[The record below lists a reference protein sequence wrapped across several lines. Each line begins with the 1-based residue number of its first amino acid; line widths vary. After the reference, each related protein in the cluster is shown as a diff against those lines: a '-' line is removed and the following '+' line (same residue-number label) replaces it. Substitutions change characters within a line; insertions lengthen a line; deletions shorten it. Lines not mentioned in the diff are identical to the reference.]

1 MLSSL
6 TMLVTYV
13 VFGLP
18 AGLVGIPWALLTGDI
33 GPLYRWS
40 MWIVRTGVKLARIRV
55 QITGRE
61 HILAQPSIF
70 MANHVS
76 NLDPPIILPLLPFRT
91 AFFIK
96 RSLLKIPVVGVGMRL
111 AGFIPVDR
119 DGRLESARDSVQAA
133 NKVLA
138 SGVNISTFPEGTRSR
153 DGRLLPFKKGP
164 FYLAME
170 SGAPIIPISIWGSE
184 HMMTKGSLRIKPGT
198 AHLTFHPAVYPKQ
211 YATREQ
217 LAAAVREAITSA
229 LPQWMWGEETEQPSQ
244 SCRVRPKTQQRSGLP
259 LSPESKSGSG
269 WELSGPIRACVR
281 GSFPYQSRRDG

>member
-13 VFGLP
+13 VLGLP
-18 AGLVGIPWALLTGDI
+18 AGAVGIPWALLTGDI

-96 RSLLKIPVVGVGMRL
+96 RSLLRIPVVGVGMRL
-111 AGFIPVDR
+111 AGFIPVIAA
-119 DGRLESARDSVQAA
+119 GGWSLARGTFRPAA
-133 NKVLA
+133 K
-138 SGVNISTFPEGTRSR
+138 
-153 DGRLLPFKKGP
+153 
-164 FYLAME
+164 
-170 SGAPIIPISIWGSE
+170 
-184 HMMTKGSLRIKPGT
+184 
-198 AHLTFHPAVYPKQ
+198 
-211 YATREQ
+211 
-217 LAAAVREAITSA
+217 
-229 LPQWMWGEETEQPSQ
+229 
-244 SCRVRPKTQQRSGLP
+244 
-259 LSPESKSGSG
+259 
-269 WELSGPIRACVR
+269 
-281 GSFPYQSRRDG
+281 

>member
-1 MLSSL
+1 MFSSL
-6 TMLVTYV
+6 TMLVTYIV
-13 VFGLP
+13 LGLP
-18 AGLVGIPWALLTGDI
+18 AGVVGIPWALLTGDI

-40 MWIVRTGVKLARIRV
+40 MWIVRTGVKLARIHV

-119 DGRLESARDSVQAA
+119 DGRLESARESVHAA

-153 DGRLLPFKKGP
+153 NGKLLPFKKGP

-170 SGAPIIPISIWGSE
+170 SGAPIIPISIWGSQ
-184 HMMTKGSLRIKPGT
+184 HLMTKGSLRIKPGT
-198 AHLTFHPAVYPKQ
+198 AHLTFHPAVYPHQ
-211 YATREQ
+211 FATREH
-217 LAAAVREAITSA
+217 LAAAVRKAITSA
-229 LPQWMWGEETEQPSQ
+229 LPPSMWAEETEPPS
-244 SCRVRPKTQQRSGLP
+244 SLP
-259 LSPESKSGSG
+259 
-269 WELSGPIRACVR
+269 
-281 GSFPYQSRRDG
+281 

>member
-13 VFGLP
+13 VFGLL
-18 AGLVGIPWALLTGDI
+18 AGAVGIPWALITGDI

-70 MANHVS
+70 MSNHVS

-96 RSLLKIPVVGVGMRL
+96 RSLLKIPVVGFGMRL

-133 NKVLA
+133 SKVLA
-138 SGVNISTFPEGTRSR
+138 SGVNVSTFPEGTRSR
-153 DGRLLPFKKGP
+153 TGRLLPFKKGA

-170 SGAPIIPISIWGSE
+170 SGAPVIPVSIWGSE
-184 HMMTKGSLRIKPGT
+184 QMMTKGSLRIKPGM
-198 AHLTFHPAVYPKQ
+198 AHLTFHPPLYPEQ
-211 YATREQ
+211 FTNREQ
-217 LAAAVREAITSA
+217 LTTAVRSAITSG
-229 LPQWMWGEETEQPSQ
+229 LPQWMWGEEAEQTS
-244 SCRVRPKTQQRSGLP
+244 VTN
-259 LSPESKSGSG
+259 
-269 WELSGPIRACVR
+269 
-281 GSFPYQSRRDG
+281 

>member
-1 MLSSL
+1 
-6 TMLVTYV
+6 MLVTYV
-13 VFGLP
+13 ALGLP
-18 AGLVGIPWALLTGDI
+18 AGVVGIPWALLTGDI

-70 MANHVS
+70 MSNHVS
-76 NLDPPIILPLLPFRT
+76 NLDPPIMLPLLPFRT

-96 RSLLKIPVVGVGMRL
+96 RSLLKIPLVGFGMRL

-119 DGRLESARDSVQAA
+119 DGRLESARESVRAA
-133 NKVLA
+133 SKVLA

-153 DGRLLPFKKGP
+153 NGKLLPFKKGP

-198 AHLTFHPAVYPKQ
+198 AHLTFHPAVYPRQ
-211 YATREQ
+211 FATREK

-229 LPQWMWGEETEQPSQ
+229 LPQSMWGEGTEQPNH
-244 SCRVRPKTQQRSGLP
+244 L
-259 LSPESKSGSG
+259 
-269 WELSGPIRACVR
+269 
-281 GSFPYQSRRDG
+281 

>member
-1 MLSSL
+1 VIL
-6 TMLVTYV
+6 
-13 VFGLP
+13 GLP
-18 AGLVGIPWALLTGDI
+18 AGAVGIPWALLTGDI

-40 MWIVRTGVKLARIRV
+40 MWIVRTGVKLARIHV

-61 HILAQPSIF
+61 HILTQPSIF

-96 RSLLKIPVVGVGMRL
+96 RSLLKIPVVGLGMRL

-119 DGRLESARDSVQAA
+119 DGRLESARESVQAA

-153 DGRLLPFKKGP
+153 NGRMLPFKKGP

-184 HMMTKGSLRIKPGT
+184 HMMTKGSLRIKPGA
-198 AHLTFHPAVYPKQ
+198 AHLTFHPAVYPQ
-211 YATREQ
+211 QFATREQ

-244 SCRVRPKTQQRSGLP
+244 P
-259 LSPESKSGSG
+259 
-269 WELSGPIRACVR
+269 
-281 GSFPYQSRRDG
+281 